1 MFKFN
6 FHPEDQTD
14 SNNDNEQLDTSD
26 QEIGDFYVDDLKGI
40 LARTPML
47 KLQPALLDESPVD
60 AEQSRK
66 KFEAYQSD
74 LVPSVYEGKFCLW
87 FVAHRTAFSFW
98 FRWFQD
104 LGMFVRS
111 SRLSTI
117 NPGQLLESNKGF
129 RSS

>member
-14 SNNDNEQLDTSD
+14 SKNENEQFDTSD
-26 QEIGDFYVDDLKGI
+26 QEMGDFYVDDLKGT
-40 LARTPML
+40 LARISML

-74 LVPSVYEGKFCLW
+74 LVPSVYEGKFCSR
-87 FVAHRTAFSFW
+87 FVAHRPVS
-98 FRWFQD
+98 
-104 LGMFVRS
+104 
-111 SRLSTI
+111 
-117 NPGQLLESNKGF
+117 LLD
-129 RSS
+129 